1 MSAALSLTDVFPK
14 GFALTGGIPVKSQD
28 LAASIVFII
37 AYFVLTPLAIWRVLN
52 PASRT
57 LLLIRPVI
65 FLQARIVT
73 FILRAVQANGHYST
87 GLFIAEQILLLCG
100 FLLICEPLVALVKYH
115 TFQGWV
121 PTGQRGQAPFEWLLR
136 FMRLALLV
144 AIILGI
150 VTGSEVSS
158 AETDPSDANTLRQ
171 CRWANTIIALVVIV
185 LAMALVLFVHVKKTI
200 PLRSTAYLLVVGALL
215 FKPDLISSP
224 QIIPSAYKLA
234 IYAAPP
240 SPVSAGSKAVFYC
253 LFSLPEFV
261 VTLLYLG
268 VNLEVEFDVREGA
281 RKEKWDKDARKGGAV
296 GLYVSEKEVQGVGM
310 GEIGQGDEEGAK
322 L

>member
-1 MSAALSLTDVFPK
+1 MSAALSLTDVFPQ

-37 AYFVLTPLAIWRVLN
+37 AYFVLIPLAVWRVLN

-65 FLQARIVT
+65 FLQTRIVT
-73 FILRAVQANGHYST
+73 FILRAVQSNGHYST

-121 PTGQRGQAPFEWLLR
+121 PTGQKGQAPFEWLLR
-136 FMRLALLV
+136 FMKLALLV

-185 LAMALVLFVHVKKTI
+185 LAMALVLFVHVKETI

-215 FKPDLISSP
+215 
-224 QIIPSAYKLA
+224 IIPSAYKLA
-234 IYAAPP
+234 IYASPP

-253 LFSLPEFV
+253 LFSLPELV

-268 VNLEVEFDVREGA
+268 VNLEAEFDVREGA
-281 RKEKWDKDARKGGAV
+281 RKEKWDKQARKGATG

-310 GEIGQGDEEGAK
+310 SDVGQGDEEGAK